1 MAHRTY
7 LIRDA
12 GSCVEGIRLEEKH
25 NSLELAKALNQHY
38 VTQEA
43 LDALFRGT
51 IRTFSTN
58 PQEIVFQSNK
68 VVATESINEA
78 MDHDYACLFDVMIIF
93 KKGKWTAYRSLG
105 GFRGYGELN
114 EQGLTNQEKYRE
126 A

>member
-12 GSCVEGIRLEEKH
+12 SSCVEGIRLDEKH
-25 NSLELAKALNQHY
+25 NSLELVKALNQHY
-38 VTQEA
+38 VTKET

-51 IRTFSTN
+51 IKTFSTN
-58 PQEIVFQSNK
+58 PQELVFLSSK

-78 MDHDYACLFDVMIIF
+78 MDHDHACLYDVMIIF

-105 GFRGYGELN
+105 GFKGYGELN
-114 EQGLTNQEKYRE
+114 EQGLTNQEVYRE
-126 A
+126 T

>member
-12 GSCVEGIRLEEKH
+12 SSCVEGIRLEEKH
-25 NSLELAKALNQHY
+25 NSVELVKALNQHY

-51 IRTFSTN
+51 IKTFSTN
-58 PQEIVFQSNK
+58 PTELVFQSSK

-93 KKGKWTAYRSLG
+93 KRGKWTAYRSLG
-105 GFRGYGELN
+105 GFKGFGEIT
-114 EQGLTNQEKYRE
+114 EEGLTSQEKYRE
-126 A
+126 T

>member
-12 GSCVEGIRLEEKH
+12 SNRVEGIRLEEKH

-38 VTQEA
+38 ATQEA

-51 IRTFSTN
+51 IKKFSIN
-58 PQEIVFQSNK
+58 PQEIVFHSNK
-68 VVATESINEA
+68 VTVTESINEA
-78 MDHDYACLFDVMIIF
+78 MDYEDAPLFDVMIIF
-93 KKGKWTAYRSLG
+93 KRGKWTAYRGLG

-114 EQGLTNQEKYRE
+114 EQGLTIQEKYLGD
-126 A
+126 